1 MEKITCDVIQD
12 ILPLYCDDVCSKD
25 SRELVEKHLEDCA
38 GCSELLGKLK
48 QECSFSNE
56 KEHCNLTE

>member
-38 GCSELLGKLK
+38 GWG
-48 QECSFSNE
+48 N
-56 KEHCNLTE
+56 